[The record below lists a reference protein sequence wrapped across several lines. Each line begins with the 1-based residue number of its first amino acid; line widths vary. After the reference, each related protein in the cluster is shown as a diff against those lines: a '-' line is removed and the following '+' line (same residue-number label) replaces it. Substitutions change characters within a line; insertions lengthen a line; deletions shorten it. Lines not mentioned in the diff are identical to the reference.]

1 MILLRD
7 FSVAQCCGNPR
18 VVICPRQQ
26 HTETPQMK
34 KIIAL
39 VLATAM
45 VAGAA
50 APSFAATADHC
61 AFKDQTLCVTQSL
74 VDVNNG

>member
-1 MILLRD
+1 
-7 FSVAQCCGNPR
+7 
-18 VVICPRQQ
+18 
-26 HTETPQMK
+26 MK

-50 APSFAATADHC
+50 APTFAATSGENCVFTDKA
-61 AFKDQTLCVTQSL
+61 LCTTESL
-74 VDVNNG
+74 VSYNNS

>member
-1 MILLRD
+1 
-7 FSVAQCCGNPR
+7 
-18 VVICPRQQ
+18 
-26 HTETPQMK
+26 MK

-50 APSFAATADHC
+50 APTFAADNC
-61 AFKDQTLCVTQSL
+61 SFKDKTLCVTESL
-74 VDVNNG
+74 VSYNNV

>member
-1 MILLRD
+1 
-7 FSVAQCCGNPR
+7 
-18 VVICPRQQ
+18 
-26 HTETPQMK
+26 MK

-39 VLATAM
+39 VFATAM

-50 APSFAATADHC
+50 APTFAATSGDNC
-61 AFKDQTLCVTQSL
+61 SFKDKALCVTESL

>member
-1 MILLRD
+1 
-7 FSVAQCCGNPR
+7 
-18 VVICPRQQ
+18 
-26 HTETPQMK
+26 MK

-50 APSFAATADHC
+50 APTFAATSGDHC
-61 AFKDQTLCVTQSL
+61 SFKDKSLCVTQSL
-74 VDVNNG
+74 VSNND

>member
-1 MILLRD
+1 
-7 FSVAQCCGNPR
+7 
-18 VVICPRQQ
+18 
-26 HTETPQMK
+26 MK

-50 APSFAATADHC
+50 APTFAATSGDNC
-61 AFKDQTLCVTQSL
+61 SFKDKTLCVTESL
-74 VDVNNG
+74 VSYNNG

>member
-1 MILLRD
+1 
-7 FSVAQCCGNPR
+7 
-18 VVICPRQQ
+18 
-26 HTETPQMK
+26 MK

-50 APSFAATADHC
+50 APTFAATSGDNC
-61 AFKDQTLCVTQSL
+61 SFKDKALCVTESL
-74 VDVNNG
+74 VSYDD